1 MTAISLD
8 ERVSDL
14 VRHRPARA
22 RVFEKLRIDFCCD
35 GGASLRQ
42 ACSKRDLDP
51 DKVLAQIVLD
61 DEQPRSPAPDIDAM
75 SLTEL
80 ADHIEATHHA
90 YLREELPR
98 IDRMSEKVARV
109 HGGKE
114 PRLLDVRRAFL
125 EFQQE
130 VLPHLMKEEMVL
142 FPYLRR
148 LEAEGAAAP
157 AFHCGSVE
165 APIRQM
171 EHEHEQAGAAL
182 RTMNEATDGFVPPEW
197 ACNTYRALLDA
208 IAAVE
213 KDMHLHVH
221 AENYVLFP
229 KGIEKYETLF
239 GSR

>member
-1 MTAISLD
+1 MSTINLD
-8 ERVSDL
+8 DRVSDL
-14 VRHRPARA
+14 VRYRPARA

-42 ACSKRDLDP
+42 ACTKRELDP
-51 DKVLAQIVLD
+51 EVVLAQILQD
-61 DEQPRSPAPDIDAM
+61 DEQPASPAPDIEGM

-80 ADHIEATHHA
+80 ADHIETTHHA

-109 HGGKE
+109 HGEKD
-114 PRLLDVRRAFL
+114 PRLTDVRRAFV

-130 VLPHLMKEEMVL
+130 VLSHLMKEEMVL

-171 EHEHEQAGAAL
+171 EHEHEQSGAAL
-182 RTMNEATDGFVPPEW
+182 RTMNKATDGYVPPDW
-197 ACNTYRALLDA
+197 ACNTYSALLDSLDA
-208 IAAVE
+208 LE
-213 KDMHLHVH
+213 KVMHLHVH

-239 GSR
+239 GR